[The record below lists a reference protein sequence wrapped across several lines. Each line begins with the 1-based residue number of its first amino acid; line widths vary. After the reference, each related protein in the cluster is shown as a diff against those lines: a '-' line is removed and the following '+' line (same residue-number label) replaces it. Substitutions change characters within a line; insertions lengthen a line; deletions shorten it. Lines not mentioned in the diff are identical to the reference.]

1 MNLADLLPLRKL
13 LAAVPSAARGAGAL
27 DPRDKVVL
35 ITGAATG
42 IGRALAEDMIARG
55 ASVAIVDI
63 DGTAAAAA
71 AAALGDN
78 AFARTADV
86 ADRAA
91 MRAAVAEVHERFG
104 RLDVVVA
111 NAGVVP
117 EPATIATMDPAEF
130 DRVVGINLIGVFNT
144 VHPALP
150 HVIAVGGHV
159 VVVSSAAAF
168 APGMA
173 GSPYM
178 TTKAAVEQF
187 GRALRVELAAS
198 GATAGVAYFGI
209 VDTAMTHGTLDDDEL
224 GRDVGELLPWP
235 LNRRITASE
244 AATSIAEGILRRAP
258 RTIAPIQWEP
268 YALLRGAVNV
278 VLDDRLARDPRVRD
292 LIHQVEAR
300 VLSRRATATST
311 TSAQESA
318 SSDSRDRPP
327 S

>member
-1 MNLADLLPLRKL
+1 MNLTDLLSARKL
-13 LAAVPSAARGAGAL
+13 LAAVPSVSQGAGTL
-27 DPRDKVVL
+27 DPRGKVAL

-42 IGRALAEDMIARG
+42 IGRALAEDLYDRG
-55 ASVAIVDI
+55 ARVAILDI
-63 DGTAAAAA
+63 DGAAASLAA
-71 AAALGDN
+71 SQLGDR
-78 AFARTADV
+78 ALAVTADV

-91 MRAAVAEVHERFG
+91 MRAAVDQVYAAFG
-104 RLDVVVA
+104 RIDVVVA

-117 EPATIATMDPAEF
+117 EPATIATMDPAVF
-130 DRVVGINLIGVFNT
+130 DRVVAINLVGVFNT

-150 HVIAVGGHV
+150 HVIDVGGHV

-187 GRALRVELAAS
+187 GRALRVELAAA

-224 GRDVGELLPWP
+224 GRAVGELLPWP
-235 LNRRITASE
+235 LNRRISARE
-244 AATSIAEGILRRAP
+244 AAASVADGIVRRAP

-268 YALLRGAVNV
+268 YALLRGAINV
-278 VLDDRLARDPRVRD
+278 VLDDRLTRDARVKD
-292 LIHQVEAR
+292 LIQRVEKR
-300 VLSRRATATST
+300 VLAQRAGVTG
-311 TSAQESA
+311 
-318 SSDSRDRPP
+318 SSD
-327 S
+327 